1 MIQVYFDN
9 TLVDCPSNW
18 KDLESSLK
26 YDETLRAVLLTE
38 LTTLE
43 FVGSAYTYLDSV
55 ASEGYCNTVALSV
68 QDNRVDGKDQEII
81 NGLLFVSDI
90 TFNERTC
97 TASVKVRDKSFYS
110 KIYNNKSVEF
120 TPDVNLSK
128 NFESITAA
136 TVYNLD
142 VYDLDN
148 VLLRNNVQ
156 AYRMYEVMRIA
167 VAFITD
173 NSVGFASTLLDIGGE
188 LEGLCVTNGYRLRTA
203 TTNAWPK
210 MSFADIIDELRA
222 IAPIQFT
229 VENPYTAP
237 VFRIEL
243 ESYFQGAGTSL
254 TIENIYEV
262 VRKFAVDKLYAN
274 VHIGSNQ
281 TDADVTLSFPET
293 IVYVGF
299 NDETYYLTGDCN
311 IDTTLELMGQW
322 LRSSNTIE
330 RTAIVGSQQND
341 DSLFL
346 INSTLVDAS
355 NGRTT
360 NTNFLGLTPPLYY
373 YNEALTNQSIFNRY
387 VGAFSSDIAAAAGVT
402 GDGLFKA
409 YVNASVP
416 FIAGALSF
424 PTLDFTNVAFNTG
437 GYFDGTDT
445 FTAQY
450 AGVYDFTVF
459 LDFDILTWVP
469 GSIPRTQISIVIDQ
483 FDSGGTLLSNYTVL
497 NLAIH
502 GGVDNYTFTGTERIV
517 MNAGDYLVVSFIKI
531 DSFGHSSTG
540 TINTPTFW
548 ECTANTLGS
557 GVFKDYDYRDYPINI
572 YEFEYPLTREQWQ
585 DILSAPNSSIDF
597 SMAGSQVRTGYI
609 REVKR
614 NHATGVGSFK
624 LINTYRQNA
633 S

>member
-43 FVGSAYTYLDSV
+43 FVGSAYTYLDNV
-55 ASEGYCNTVALSV
+55 ASEGYCNIVALSV

-120 TPDVNLSK
+120 TPDVNVSK

-156 AYRMYEVMRIA
+156 AYRMYEVMRVA

-188 LEGLCVTNGYRLRTA
+188 FEGLCVTNGYRLRTA

-210 MSFADIIDELRA
+210 MSFSNIIDELRA

-229 VENPYTAP
+229 VDNPYTAP

-274 VHIGSNQ
+274 VHIGSTE
-281 TDADVTLSFPET
+281 TDADLSLSFPET
-293 IVYVGF
+293 IKYVGF
-299 NDETYYLTGDCN
+299 NDETYYLTGECN

-330 RTAIVGSQQND
+330 RTAIVGSHQND
-341 DSLFL
+341 DSFFL
-346 INSTLVDAS
+346 INSTLIDES

-360 NTNFLGLTPPLYY
+360 NTNFLSLDPPVYY
-373 YNEALTNQSIFNRY
+373 YNETLTNQAIFDRY
-387 VGAFSSDIAAAAGVT
+387 VGSFPSAIADAAGVT

-409 YVNASVP
+409 YRASTYNI
-416 FIAGALSF
+416 IAGSVVVLSF
-424 PTLDFTNVAFNTG
+424 DYTNVSFNTG
-437 GYFDGTDT
+437 SYYDGTDKY
-445 FTAQY
+445 TAQY
-450 AGVYDFTVF
+450 AGVYDFSLFMDVN
-459 LDFDILTWVP
+459 ILTFT
-469 GSIPRTQISIVIDQ
+469 GGTIPRVQLSVELIQ
-483 FDSGGTLLSNYTVL
+483 FDS
-497 NLAIH
+497 
-502 GGVDNYTFTGTERIV
+502 TGTQLRTITVVNNTVFGTGNYPLSGTKRVV
-517 MNAGDYLVVSFIKI
+517 MNAGDYLQVAFIKI
-531 DSFGHSSTG
+531 DSLGLSSTG
-540 TINTPTFW
+540 TITTNSYW

-572 YEFEYPLTREQWQ
+572 YEFDYPLTREQWQ
-585 DILSAPNSSIDF
+585 DILSSPNSSIDF
-597 SMAGSQVRTGYI
+597 AMSGSQVRTGYI
-609 REVKR
+609 REVKL

-633 S
+633 H

>member
-43 FVGSAYTYLDSV
+43 FVGSAYTYLDNV

-120 TPDVNLSK
+120 TPDVNVSK

-156 AYRMYEVMRIA
+156 AYRMYEVMRVA

-188 LEGLCVTNGYRLRTA
+188 FEGLCVTNGYRLRTA

-210 MSFADIIDELRA
+210 MSFSNIIDELRA

-229 VENPYTAP
+229 VDNPYTAP

-274 VHIGSNQ
+274 VHIGSTE
-281 TDADVTLSFPET
+281 TDADLSLSFPET
-293 IVYVGF
+293 IKYVGF
-299 NDETYYLTGDCN
+299 NDETYYLTGECN

-330 RTAIVGSQQND
+330 RTAIVGSHQND
-341 DSLFL
+341 DSFFL
-346 INSTLVDAS
+346 MNSTLIDES

-360 NTNFLGLTPPLYY
+360 NTNFLSLDPPVYY
-373 YNEALTNQSIFNRY
+373 YNETLTNQAIFDRY
-387 VGAFSSDIAAAAGVT
+387 VGSFPSAIADAAGVT

-409 YVNASVP
+409 YRASTYNI
-416 FIAGALSF
+416 IAGSVAVLSF
-424 PTLDFTNVAFNTG
+424 DYTNVSFNTG
-437 GYFDGTDT
+437 SYYDGTDKY
-445 FTAQY
+445 TAQY
-450 AGVYDFTVF
+450 AGVYDFSLFMDVN
-459 LDFDILTWVP
+459 ILTFT
-469 GSIPRTQISIVIDQ
+469 GGTIPRVQLSVELIQ
-483 FDSGGTLLSNYTVL
+483 FDS
-497 NLAIH
+497 
-502 GGVDNYTFTGTERIV
+502 TGTQLRTITVVNNTVFGTGNYPLSGTKRVV
-517 MNAGDYLVVSFIKI
+517 MNAGDYLQVAFIKI
-531 DSFGHSSTG
+531 DSLGLSSTG
-540 TINTPTFW
+540 TITTNSYW

-557 GVFKDYDYRDYPINI
+557 GVFKDYDYSDYPINI
-572 YEFEYPLTREQWQ
+572 YEFDYPLTREQWQ
-585 DILSAPNSSIDF
+585 DILSSPNSSIDF
-597 SMAGSQVRTGYI
+597 AMSGSQVRTGYI

-633 S
+633 D

>member
-43 FVGSAYTYLDSV
+43 FVGSAYTYLDNV
-55 ASEGYCNTVALSV
+55 ASEGYCNIVALSV

-81 NGLLFVSDI
+81 NGLLFVTDI

-97 TASVKVRDKSFYS
+97 TASVKVRDMSFYS

-120 TPDVNLSK
+120 TPDVNVSK

-156 AYRMYEVMRIA
+156 AYRMYEVMRVA

-188 LEGLCVTNGYRLRTA
+188 FEGLCVTNGYRLRTA

-210 MSFADIIDELRA
+210 MSFSNIIDELRA

-229 VENPYTAP
+229 VDNPYTAP

-274 VHIGSNQ
+274 VHIGSTE
-281 TDADVTLSFPET
+281 TDADLSLSFPET
-293 IVYVGF
+293 IKYVGF
-299 NDETYYLTGDCN
+299 NDETYYLTGECN

-330 RTAIVGSQQND
+330 RTAIVGSHQND
-341 DSLFL
+341 DSFFL
-346 INSTLVDAS
+346 INSTLIDES

-360 NTNFLGLTPPLYY
+360 NTNFLSLDPPVYY
-373 YNEALTNQSIFNRY
+373 YNETLTNQAIFDRY
-387 VGAFSSDIAAAAGVT
+387 VGSFPSAIADAAGVT

-409 YVNASVP
+409 YRASTYNI
-416 FIAGALSF
+416 IAGSVAVPSF
-424 PTLDFTNVAFNTG
+424 DYTNVSFNTG
-437 GYFDGTDT
+437 SYYDGTDKY
-445 FTAQY
+445 TAQY
-450 AGVYDFTVF
+450 AGVYDFSLFMDVN
-459 LDFDILTWVP
+459 ILTFT
-469 GSIPRTQISIVIDQ
+469 GGTIPRVQLSVELIQ
-483 FDSGGTLLSNYTVL
+483 FDS
-497 NLAIH
+497 
-502 GGVDNYTFTGTERIV
+502 TGTQLRTISVVNNTVFGTGNYPLSGTKRVV
-517 MNAGDYLVVSFIKI
+517 MNAGDYLQVAFIKI
-531 DSFGHSSTG
+531 DSLGLSSTG
-540 TINTPTFW
+540 TITTNSYW
-548 ECTANTLGS
+548 ECIANTLGS

-572 YEFEYPLTREQWQ
+572 YEFDYPLTREQWQ
-585 DILSAPNSSIDF
+585 DILSSPNSSIDF
-597 SMAGSQVRTGYI
+597 AMAGSQVRTGYI

-614 NHATGVGSFK
+614 NHATGVGSFR

-633 S
+633 D

>member
-43 FVGSAYTYLDSV
+43 FVGSAYTYLDNV

-97 TASVKVRDKSFYS
+97 TASVKVRDMSFYS

-120 TPDVNLSK
+120 TPDVNVSK

-156 AYRMYEVMRIA
+156 AYRMYEVMRVA

-188 LEGLCVTNGYRLRTA
+188 FEGLCVTNGYRLRTA

-210 MSFADIIDELRA
+210 MSFSNIIDELRA

-229 VENPYTAP
+229 VDNPYTAP

-274 VHIGSNQ
+274 VHIGSTE
-281 TDADVTLSFPET
+281 TDADLSLSFPET
-293 IVYVGF
+293 IKYVGF
-299 NDETYYLTGDCN
+299 NDETYYLTGECN

-330 RTAIVGSQQND
+330 RTAIVGSHQND
-341 DSLFL
+341 DSFFL
-346 INSTLVDAS
+346 INSTLIDES

-360 NTNFLGLTPPLYY
+360 NTNFLSLDPPVYY
-373 YNEALTNQSIFNRY
+373 YNETLTNQAIFDRY
-387 VGAFSSDIAAAAGVT
+387 VGSFPSAIADAAGVT

-409 YVNASVP
+409 YRASTYNI
-416 FIAGALSF
+416 IAGSVAVLSF
-424 PTLDFTNVAFNTG
+424 DYTNVSFNTG
-437 GYFDGTDT
+437 SYYDGTDKY
-445 FTAQY
+445 TAQY
-450 AGVYDFTVF
+450 AGVYDFSLFMDVN
-459 LDFDILTWVP
+459 ILTFT
-469 GSIPRTQISIVIDQ
+469 GGTIPRVQLSVELIQ
-483 FDSGGTLLSNYTVL
+483 FDS
-497 NLAIH
+497 
-502 GGVDNYTFTGTERIV
+502 TGTQLRTITVVNNTVFGTGNYPLSGTKRVV
-517 MNAGDYLVVSFIKI
+517 MNAGDYLQVAFIKI
-531 DSFGHSSTG
+531 DSLGLSSTG
-540 TINTPTFW
+540 TITTNSYW

-572 YEFEYPLTREQWQ
+572 YEFDYPLTREQWQ
-585 DILSAPNSSIDF
+585 DILSSPNSSIDF
-597 SMAGSQVRTGYI
+597 AMAGSQVRTGYI

-633 S
+633 D

>member
-43 FVGSAYTYLDSV
+43 FVGSAYTYLDNV
-55 ASEGYCNTVALSV
+55 ASEGYCNIVALSV

-81 NGLLFVSDI
+81 NGLLFVTDI

-120 TPDVNLSK
+120 TPDVNVSK

-156 AYRMYEVMRIA
+156 AYRMYEVMRVA

-188 LEGLCVTNGYRLRTA
+188 FEGLCVTNGYRLRTA

-210 MSFADIIDELRA
+210 MSFTNIIDELRA

-229 VENPYTAP
+229 VDNPYTAP

-274 VHIGSNQ
+274 VHIGSTE
-281 TDADVTLSFPET
+281 TDADLSLSFPET
-293 IVYVGF
+293 IKYVGF
-299 NDETYYLTGDCN
+299 NDETYYLTGECN

-330 RTAIVGSQQND
+330 RTAIVGSHQND
-341 DSLFL
+341 DSFFL
-346 INSTLVDAS
+346 INSTLIDES

-360 NTNFLGLTPPLYY
+360 NTNFLSLDPPVYY
-373 YNEALTNQSIFNRY
+373 YNETLTNQAIFDRY
-387 VGAFSSDIAAAAGVT
+387 VGSFPSAIADAAGVT

-409 YVNASVP
+409 YRASTYNI
-416 FIAGALSF
+416 IAGSVAVLSF
-424 PTLDFTNVAFNTG
+424 DYTNVSFNTG
-437 GYFDGTDT
+437 SYYDGTDKY
-445 FTAQY
+445 TAQY
-450 AGVYDFTVF
+450 AGVYDFSLFMDVN
-459 LDFDILTWVP
+459 IL
-469 GSIPRTQISIVIDQ
+469 
-483 FDSGGTLLSNYTVL
+483 
-497 NLAIH
+497 
-502 GGVDNYTFTGTERIV
+502 TFTGGTIPRVQLSVVLIQCDSTGTQLRTITVVNNTVHGTGNYPLSRTKRVV
-517 MNAGDYLVVSFIKI
+517 MNAGDYLQVAFIKI
-531 DSFGHSSTG
+531 DSLGLSSTG
-540 TINTPTFW
+540 TITTNSYW

-557 GVFKDYDYRDYPINI
+557 GVFKDYDYSDYPINI
-572 YEFEYPLTREQWQ
+572 YEFDYPLTREQWQ
-585 DILSAPNSSIDF
+585 DILSSPNSSIDF
-597 SMAGSQVRTGYI
+597 AMSGSQVRTGYI

-633 S
+633 D

>member
-43 FVGSAYTYLDSV
+43 FVGSAYTYLDNV
-55 ASEGYCNTVALSV
+55 ASEGYCNIVALSV

-97 TASVKVRDKSFYS
+97 TASVKVRDMSFYS

-120 TPDVNLSK
+120 TPDVNVSK

-156 AYRMYEVMRIA
+156 AYRMYEVMRVA

-188 LEGLCVTNGYRLRTA
+188 FEGLCVTNGYRLRTA

-210 MSFADIIDELRA
+210 MSFSNIIDELRA

-229 VENPYTAP
+229 VDNPYTAP

-274 VHIGSNQ
+274 VHIGSTE
-281 TDADVTLSFPET
+281 TDADLSLSFPET
-293 IVYVGF
+293 IKYVGF
-299 NDETYYLTGDCN
+299 NDETYYLTGECN

-330 RTAIVGSQQND
+330 RTAIVGSHQND
-341 DSLFL
+341 DSFFL
-346 INSTLVDAS
+346 INSTLIDES

-360 NTNFLGLTPPLYY
+360 NTNFLSLDPPVYY
-373 YNEALTNQSIFNRY
+373 YNETLTNQAIFDRY
-387 VGAFSSDIAAAAGVT
+387 VGSFPSAIADAAGVT

-409 YVNASVP
+409 YRASTYNI
-416 FIAGALSF
+416 IAGSVAVLSF
-424 PTLDFTNVAFNTG
+424 DYTNVSFNTG
-437 GYFDGTDT
+437 SYYDGTDKY
-445 FTAQY
+445 TAQY
-450 AGVYDFTVF
+450 AGVYDFSLFMDVN
-459 LDFDILTWVP
+459 ILTFT
-469 GSIPRTQISIVIDQ
+469 GGTIPRVQLSVELIQ
-483 FDSGGTLLSNYTVL
+483 FDS
-497 NLAIH
+497 
-502 GGVDNYTFTGTERIV
+502 TGTQLRTITVVNNTVFGTGNYPLSGTKRVV
-517 MNAGDYLVVSFIKI
+517 MNAGDYLQVAFIKI
-531 DSFGHSSTG
+531 DSLGLSSTG
-540 TINTPTFW
+540 TITTNSYW
-548 ECTANTLGS
+548 ECIANTLGS

-572 YEFEYPLTREQWQ
+572 YEFDYPLTREQWQ
-585 DILSAPNSSIDF
+585 DILSSPNSSIDF
-597 SMAGSQVRTGYI
+597 AMAGSQVRTGYI

-633 S
+633 D

>member
-43 FVGSAYTYLDSV
+43 FVGSAYTYLDNV
-55 ASEGYCNTVALSV
+55 ASEGYCNIVALSV

-120 TPDVNLSK
+120 TPDVNVSK

-156 AYRMYEVMRIA
+156 AYRMYEVMRVA

-188 LEGLCVTNGYRLRTA
+188 FEGLCVTNGYRLRTA

-210 MSFADIIDELRA
+210 MSFSNIIDELRA

-229 VENPYTAP
+229 VDNPYTAP

-274 VHIGSNQ
+274 VHIGSTE
-281 TDADVTLSFPET
+281 TDADLSLSFPET
-293 IVYVGF
+293 IKYVGF
-299 NDETYYLTGDCN
+299 NDETYYLTGECN

-330 RTAIVGSQQND
+330 RTAIVGSHQND
-341 DSLFL
+341 DSFFL
-346 INSTLVDAS
+346 INSTLIDES

-360 NTNFLGLTPPLYY
+360 NTNFLSLDPPVYY
-373 YNEALTNQSIFNRY
+373 YNETLTNQAIFDRY
-387 VGAFSSDIAAAAGVT
+387 VGSFPSAIADAAGVT

-409 YVNASVP
+409 YRASTYNI
-416 FIAGALSF
+416 IAGSVAVLSF
-424 PTLDFTNVAFNTG
+424 DYTNVSFNTG
-437 GYFDGTDT
+437 SYYDGTDKY
-445 FTAQY
+445 TAQY
-450 AGVYDFTVF
+450 AGVYDFSLFMDVN
-459 LDFDILTWVP
+459 ILTFT
-469 GSIPRTQISIVIDQ
+469 GGTIPRVQLSVELIQ
-483 FDSGGTLLSNYTVL
+483 FDS
-497 NLAIH
+497 
-502 GGVDNYTFTGTERIV
+502 TGTQLRTITVVNNTVFGTGNYPLSGTKRVV
-517 MNAGDYLVVSFIKI
+517 MNAGDYLQVAFIKI
-531 DSFGHSSTG
+531 DSLGLSSTG
-540 TINTPTFW
+540 TITTNSYW

-572 YEFEYPLTREQWQ
+572 YEFDYPLTREQWQ
-585 DILSAPNSSIDF
+585 DILSSPNSSIDF
-597 SMAGSQVRTGYI
+597 AMSGSQVRTGYI

-633 S
+633 D

>member
-43 FVGSAYTYLDSV
+43 FVGSAYTYLDNV
-55 ASEGYCNTVALSV
+55 ASEGYCNIVALSV

-81 NGLLFVSDI
+81 NGLLFVTDI

-97 TASVKVRDKSFYS
+97 TASVKVRDMSFYS

-120 TPDVNLSK
+120 TPDVNVSK

-156 AYRMYEVMRIA
+156 AYRMYEVMRVA

-188 LEGLCVTNGYRLRTA
+188 FEGLCVTNGYRLRTA

-210 MSFADIIDELRA
+210 MSFSNIIDELRA

-229 VENPYTAP
+229 VDNPYTAP

-274 VHIGSNQ
+274 VHIGSTE
-281 TDADVTLSFPET
+281 TDADLSLSFPET
-293 IVYVGF
+293 IKYVGF
-299 NDETYYLTGDCN
+299 NDETYYLTGECN

-330 RTAIVGSQQND
+330 RTAIVGSHQND
-341 DSLFL
+341 DSFFL
-346 INSTLVDAS
+346 INSTLIDES

-360 NTNFLGLTPPLYY
+360 NTNFLSLDPPVYY
-373 YNEALTNQSIFNRY
+373 YNETLTNQAIFDRY
-387 VGAFSSDIAAAAGVT
+387 VGSFPSAIADAAGVT

-409 YVNASVP
+409 YRASTYNI
-416 FIAGALSF
+416 IAGSVAVLSF
-424 PTLDFTNVAFNTG
+424 DYTNVSFNTG
-437 GYFDGTDT
+437 SYYDGTDKY
-445 FTAQY
+445 TAQY
-450 AGVYDFTVF
+450 AGVYDFSLFMDVN
-459 LDFDILTWVP
+459 ILTFT
-469 GSIPRTQISIVIDQ
+469 GGTIPRVQLSVELIQ
-483 FDSGGTLLSNYTVL
+483 FDS
-497 NLAIH
+497 
-502 GGVDNYTFTGTERIV
+502 TGTQLRTITVVNNTVFGTGNYPLSGTKRVV
-517 MNAGDYLVVSFIKI
+517 MNAGDYLQVAFIKI
-531 DSFGHSSTG
+531 DSLGLSSTG
-540 TINTPTFW
+540 TITTNSYW
-548 ECTANTLGS
+548 ECIANTLGS

-572 YEFEYPLTREQWQ
+572 YEFDYPLTREQWQ
-585 DILSAPNSSIDF
+585 DILSSPNSSIDF
-597 SMAGSQVRTGYI
+597 AMAGSQVRTGYI

-614 NHATGVGSFK
+614 NHATGVGSFR

-633 S
+633 D

>member
-43 FVGSAYTYLDSV
+43 FVGSAYTYLDNV
-55 ASEGYCNTVALSV
+55 ASEGYCNIVALSV

-81 NGLLFVSDI
+81 NGLLFVTDI

-97 TASVKVRDKSFYS
+97 TASVKVRDMSFYS

-120 TPDVNLSK
+120 TPDVNVSK

-148 VLLRNNVQ
+148 VLHRNNVQ
-156 AYRMYEVMRIA
+156 AYRMYEVMRVA

-188 LEGLCVTNGYRLRTA
+188 FEGLCVTNGYRLRTA

-210 MSFADIIDELRA
+210 MSFSNIIDELRA

-229 VENPYTAP
+229 VDNPYTAP

-274 VHIGSNQ
+274 VHIGSTE
-281 TDADVTLSFPET
+281 TDADLSLSFPET
-293 IVYVGF
+293 IKYVGF
-299 NDETYYLTGDCN
+299 NDETYYLTGECN

-330 RTAIVGSQQND
+330 RTAIVGSHQND
-341 DSLFL
+341 DSFFL
-346 INSTLVDAS
+346 INSTLIDES

-360 NTNFLGLTPPLYY
+360 NTNFLSLDPPVYY
-373 YNEALTNQSIFNRY
+373 YNETLTNQAIFDRY
-387 VGAFSSDIAAAAGVT
+387 VGSFPSAIADAAGVT

-409 YVNASVP
+409 YRASTYNI
-416 FIAGALSF
+416 IAGSVAVLSF
-424 PTLDFTNVAFNTG
+424 DYTNVSFNTG
-437 GYFDGTDT
+437 SYYDGTDKY
-445 FTAQY
+445 TAQY
-450 AGVYDFTVF
+450 AGVYDFSLFMDVN
-459 LDFDILTWVP
+459 ILTFT
-469 GSIPRTQISIVIDQ
+469 GGTIPRVQLSVELIQ
-483 FDSGGTLLSNYTVL
+483 FDS
-497 NLAIH
+497 
-502 GGVDNYTFTGTERIV
+502 TGTQLRTITVVNNTVFGTGNYPLSGTKRVV
-517 MNAGDYLVVSFIKI
+517 MNAGDYLQVAFIKI
-531 DSFGHSSTG
+531 DSLGLSSTG
-540 TINTPTFW
+540 TITTNSYW

-572 YEFEYPLTREQWQ
+572 YEFDYPLTREQWQ
-585 DILSAPNSSIDF
+585 DILSSPNSSIDF
-597 SMAGSQVRTGYI
+597 AMAGSQVRTGYI

-633 S
+633 D

>member
-43 FVGSAYTYLDSV
+43 FVGSAYTYLDNV

-120 TPDVNLSK
+120 TPDVNVSK

-156 AYRMYEVMRIA
+156 AYRMYEVMRVA

-188 LEGLCVTNGYRLRTA
+188 FEGLCVTNGYRLRTA

-210 MSFADIIDELRA
+210 MSFSNIIDELRA

-229 VENPYTAP
+229 VDNPYTAP

-274 VHIGSNQ
+274 VHIGSTE
-281 TDADVTLSFPET
+281 TDADLSLSFPET
-293 IVYVGF
+293 IKYVGF
-299 NDETYYLTGDCN
+299 NDETYYLTGECN

-330 RTAIVGSQQND
+330 RTAIVGSHQND
-341 DSLFL
+341 DSFFL
-346 INSTLVDAS
+346 INSTLIDES

-360 NTNFLGLTPPLYY
+360 NTNFLSLDPPVYY
-373 YNEALTNQSIFNRY
+373 YNETLTNQAIFDRY
-387 VGAFSSDIAAAAGVT
+387 VGSFPSAIADAAGVT

-409 YVNASVP
+409 YRASTYNI
-416 FIAGALSF
+416 IAGSVAVLSF
-424 PTLDFTNVAFNTG
+424 DYTNVSFNTG
-437 GYFDGTDT
+437 SYYDGTDKY
-445 FTAQY
+445 TAQY
-450 AGVYDFTVF
+450 AGVYDFSLFMDVN
-459 LDFDILTWVP
+459 ILTFT
-469 GSIPRTQISIVIDQ
+469 GGTIPRVQLSVELIQ
-483 FDSGGTLLSNYTVL
+483 FDS
-497 NLAIH
+497 
-502 GGVDNYTFTGTERIV
+502 TGTQLRTITVVNNTVFGTGNYPLSGTKRVV
-517 MNAGDYLVVSFIKI
+517 MNAGDYLQVAFIKI
-531 DSFGHSSTG
+531 DSLGLSSTG
-540 TINTPTFW
+540 TITTNSYW

-572 YEFEYPLTREQWQ
+572 YEFDYPLTREQWQ
-585 DILSAPNSSIDF
+585 DILSSPNSSIDF
-597 SMAGSQVRTGYI
+597 AMAGSQVRTGYI

-633 S
+633 D

>member
-43 FVGSAYTYLDSV
+43 FVGSAYTYLDNV

-120 TPDVNLSK
+120 TPDVNVSK

-148 VLLRNNVQ
+148 VLHRNNVQ
-156 AYRMYEVMRIA
+156 AYRMYEVMRVA

-188 LEGLCVTNGYRLRTA
+188 FEGLCVTNGYRLRTA

-210 MSFADIIDELRA
+210 MSFSNIIDELRA

-229 VENPYTAP
+229 VDNPYTAP

-274 VHIGSNQ
+274 VHIGSTE
-281 TDADVTLSFPET
+281 TDADLSLSFPET
-293 IVYVGF
+293 IKYVGF
-299 NDETYYLTGDCN
+299 NDETYYLTGECN

-330 RTAIVGSQQND
+330 RTAIVGSHQND
-341 DSLFL
+341 DSFFL
-346 INSTLVDAS
+346 INSTLIDES

-360 NTNFLGLTPPLYY
+360 NTNFLSLDPPVYY
-373 YNEALTNQSIFNRY
+373 YNETLTNQAIFDRY
-387 VGAFSSDIAAAAGVT
+387 VGSFPSAIADAAGVT

-409 YVNASVP
+409 YRASTYNI
-416 FIAGALSF
+416 IAGSVAVLSF
-424 PTLDFTNVAFNTG
+424 DYTNVSFNTG
-437 GYFDGTDT
+437 SYYDGTDKY
-445 FTAQY
+445 TAQY
-450 AGVYDFTVF
+450 AGVYDFSLFMDVN
-459 LDFDILTWVP
+459 ILTFT
-469 GSIPRTQISIVIDQ
+469 GGTIPRVQLSVELIQ
-483 FDSGGTLLSNYTVL
+483 FDS
-497 NLAIH
+497 
-502 GGVDNYTFTGTERIV
+502 TGTQLRTITVVNNTVFGTGNYPLSGTKRVV
-517 MNAGDYLVVSFIKI
+517 MNAGDYLQVAFIKI
-531 DSFGHSSTG
+531 DSLGLSSTG
-540 TINTPTFW
+540 TITTNSYW

-572 YEFEYPLTREQWQ
+572 YEFDYPLTREQWQ
-585 DILSAPNSSIDF
+585 DILSSPNSSIDF
-597 SMAGSQVRTGYI
+597 AMAGSQVRTGYI

-633 S
+633 D

>member
-43 FVGSAYTYLDSV
+43 FVGSAYTYLDNV
-55 ASEGYCNTVALSV
+55 ASEGYCNIVALSV

-81 NGLLFVSDI
+81 NGLLFVTDI

-120 TPDVNLSK
+120 TPDVNVSK

-156 AYRMYEVMRIA
+156 AYRMYEVMRVA

-188 LEGLCVTNGYRLRTA
+188 FEGLCVTNGYRLRTA

-210 MSFADIIDELRA
+210 MSFSNIIDELRA

-229 VENPYTAP
+229 VDNPYTAP

-274 VHIGSNQ
+274 VHIGSTE
-281 TDADVTLSFPET
+281 TDADLSLSFPET
-293 IVYVGF
+293 IKYVGF
-299 NDETYYLTGDCN
+299 NDETYYLTGECN

-330 RTAIVGSQQND
+330 RTAIVGSHQND
-341 DSLFL
+341 DSFFL
-346 INSTLVDAS
+346 INSTLIDES

-360 NTNFLGLTPPLYY
+360 NTNFLSLDPPVYY
-373 YNEALTNQSIFNRY
+373 YNETLTNQAIFDRY
-387 VGAFSSDIAAAAGVT
+387 VGSFPSAIADAAGVK

-409 YVNASVP
+409 YRASTYNI
-416 FIAGALSF
+416 IAGSVAVLSF
-424 PTLDFTNVAFNTG
+424 DYTNVSFNTG
-437 GYFDGTDT
+437 SYYDGTDKY
-445 FTAQY
+445 TAQY
-450 AGVYDFTVF
+450 AGVYDFSLFMDVN
-459 LDFDILTWVP
+459 ILTFT
-469 GSIPRTQISIVIDQ
+469 GGTIPRVQLSVELIQ
-483 FDSGGTLLSNYTVL
+483 FDS
-497 NLAIH
+497 
-502 GGVDNYTFTGTERIV
+502 TGTQLRTISVVNNTVFGTGNYPLSGTKRVV
-517 MNAGDYLVVSFIKI
+517 MNAGDYLQVAFIKI
-531 DSFGHSSTG
+531 DSLGLSSTG
-540 TINTPTFW
+540 TITTNSYW
-548 ECTANTLGS
+548 ECIANTLGS

-572 YEFEYPLTREQWQ
+572 YEFDYPLTREQWQ
-585 DILSAPNSSIDF
+585 DILSSPNSSIDF
-597 SMAGSQVRTGYI
+597 AMAGSQVRTGYI

-614 NHATGVGSFK
+614 NHATGVGSFR

-633 S
+633 D

>member
-9 TLVDCPSNW
+9 TIVDCPSNW

-43 FVGSAYTYLDSV
+43 FVGSAYTYLDNV
-55 ASEGYCNTVALSV
+55 ASEGYCNIVALSV

-120 TPDVNLSK
+120 TPDVNVSK

-156 AYRMYEVMRIA
+156 AYRMYEVMRVA

-188 LEGLCVTNGYRLRTA
+188 FEGLCVTNGYRLRTA

-210 MSFADIIDELRA
+210 MSFSNIIDELRA

-229 VENPYTAP
+229 VDNPYTAP

-274 VHIGSNQ
+274 VHIGSTE
-281 TDADVTLSFPET
+281 TDADLSLSFPET
-293 IVYVGF
+293 IKYVGF
-299 NDETYYLTGDCN
+299 NDETYYLTGECN

-330 RTAIVGSQQND
+330 RTAIVGSHQND
-341 DSLFL
+341 DSFFL
-346 INSTLVDAS
+346 INSTLIDES

-360 NTNFLGLTPPLYY
+360 NTNFLSLDPPVYY
-373 YNEALTNQSIFNRY
+373 YNETLTNQAIFDRY
-387 VGAFSSDIAAAAGVT
+387 VGSFPSAIADAAGVT

-409 YVNASVP
+409 YRASTYNI
-416 FIAGALSF
+416 IAGSVAVLSF
-424 PTLDFTNVAFNTG
+424 DYTNVSFNTG
-437 GYFDGTDT
+437 SYYDGTDKY
-445 FTAQY
+445 TAQY
-450 AGVYDFTVF
+450 AGVYDFSLFMDVN
-459 LDFDILTWVP
+459 ILTFT
-469 GSIPRTQISIVIDQ
+469 GGTIPRVQLSVELIQ
-483 FDSGGTLLSNYTVL
+483 FDS
-497 NLAIH
+497 
-502 GGVDNYTFTGTERIV
+502 TGTQLRTITVVNNTVFGTGNYPLSGTKRVV
-517 MNAGDYLVVSFIKI
+517 MNAGDYLQVAFIKI
-531 DSFGHSSTG
+531 DSLGLSSTG
-540 TINTPTFW
+540 TITTNSYW

-572 YEFEYPLTREQWQ
+572 YEFDYPLTREQWQ
-585 DILSAPNSSIDF
+585 DILSSPNSSIDF
-597 SMAGSQVRTGYI
+597 AMAGSQVRTGYI

-633 S
+633 D

>member
-9 TLVDCPSNW
+9 TIVDCPSNW

-43 FVGSAYTYLDSV
+43 FVGSAYTYLDNV

-120 TPDVNLSK
+120 TPDVNVSK

-156 AYRMYEVMRIA
+156 AYRMYEVMRVA

-188 LEGLCVTNGYRLRTA
+188 FEGLCVTNGYRLRTA

-210 MSFADIIDELRA
+210 MSFTNIIDELRA

-229 VENPYTAP
+229 VDNPYTAP

-274 VHIGSNQ
+274 VHIGSTE
-281 TDADVTLSFPET
+281 TDADLSLSFPET
-293 IVYVGF
+293 IKYVGF
-299 NDETYYLTGDCN
+299 NDETYYLTGECN

-330 RTAIVGSQQND
+330 RTAIVGSHQND

-346 INSTLVDAS
+346 INSTLIDES

-360 NTNFLGLTPPLYY
+360 NTNFLSLDPPVYY
-373 YNEALTNQSIFNRY
+373 YNETLTNQAIFDRY
-387 VGAFSSDIAAAAGVT
+387 VGSFPSAIADAAGVT

-409 YVNASVP
+409 YRASTYNI
-416 FIAGALSF
+416 IAGSVAVLSF
-424 PTLDFTNVAFNTG
+424 DYTNVSFNTG
-437 GYFDGTDT
+437 SYYDGTDKY
-445 FTAQY
+445 TAQY
-450 AGVYDFTVF
+450 AGVYDFSLFMDVN
-459 LDFDILTWVP
+459 ILTFT
-469 GSIPRTQISIVIDQ
+469 GGTIPRVQLSVELIQ
-483 FDSGGTLLSNYTVL
+483 FDS
-497 NLAIH
+497 
-502 GGVDNYTFTGTERIV
+502 TGTQLRTITVVNNTVFGTGNYPLSGTKRVV
-517 MNAGDYLVVSFIKI
+517 MNAGDYLQVAFIKI
-531 DSFGHSSTG
+531 DSLGLSSTG
-540 TINTPTFW
+540 TITTNSYW

-572 YEFEYPLTREQWQ
+572 YEFDYPLTREQWQ
-585 DILSAPNSSIDF
+585 DILSSPNSSIDF
-597 SMAGSQVRTGYI
+597 AMSGSQVRTGYI

-633 S
+633 D

>member
-43 FVGSAYTYLDSV
+43 FVGSAYTYLDNV

-120 TPDVNLSK
+120 TPDVNVSK

-156 AYRMYEVMRIA
+156 AYRMYEVMRVA

-188 LEGLCVTNGYRLRTA
+188 FEGLCVTNGYRLRTA

-210 MSFADIIDELRA
+210 MSFSNIIDELRA

-229 VENPYTAP
+229 VDNPYTAP

-274 VHIGSNQ
+274 VHIGSTE
-281 TDADVTLSFPET
+281 TDADLSLSFPET
-293 IVYVGF
+293 IKYVGF
-299 NDETYYLTGDCN
+299 NDETYYLTGECN

-330 RTAIVGSQQND
+330 RTAIVGSHQND
-341 DSLFL
+341 DSFFL
-346 INSTLVDAS
+346 INSTLIDES

-360 NTNFLGLTPPLYY
+360 NTNFLSLDPPVYY
-373 YNEALTNQSIFNRY
+373 YNETLTNQAIFDRY
-387 VGAFSSDIAAAAGVT
+387 VGSFPSAIADAAGVT

-409 YVNASVP
+409 YRASTYNI
-416 FIAGALSF
+416 IAGSVAVLSF
-424 PTLDFTNVAFNTG
+424 DYTNVSFNTG
-437 GYFDGTDT
+437 SYYDGTDKY
-445 FTAQY
+445 TAQY
-450 AGVYDFTVF
+450 AGVYDFSLFMDVN
-459 LDFDILTWVP
+459 ILTFT
-469 GSIPRTQISIVIDQ
+469 GGTIPRVQLSVELIQ
-483 FDSGGTLLSNYTVL
+483 FDS
-497 NLAIH
+497 
-502 GGVDNYTFTGTERIV
+502 TGTQLRTITVVNNTVFGTGNYPLSGTKRVV
-517 MNAGDYLVVSFIKI
+517 MNAGDYLQVAFIKI
-531 DSFGHSSTG
+531 DSLGLSSTG
-540 TINTPTFW
+540 TITTNSYW
-548 ECTANTLGS
+548 ECIANTLGS

-572 YEFEYPLTREQWQ
+572 YEFDYPLTREQWQ
-585 DILSAPNSSIDF
+585 DILSSPNSSIDF
-597 SMAGSQVRTGYI
+597 AMAGSQVRTGYI

-633 S
+633 D

>member
-43 FVGSAYTYLDSV
+43 FVGSAYTYLDNV
-55 ASEGYCNTVALSV
+55 ASEGYCNIVALSV

-81 NGLLFVSDI
+81 NGLLFVTDI

-97 TASVKVRDKSFYS
+97 TASVKVRDMSFYS

-120 TPDVNLSK
+120 TPDVNVSK

-156 AYRMYEVMRIA
+156 AYRMYEVMRVA

-188 LEGLCVTNGYRLRTA
+188 FEGLCVTNGYRLRTA

-210 MSFADIIDELRA
+210 MSFSNIIDELRA

-229 VENPYTAP
+229 VDNPYTAP

-274 VHIGSNQ
+274 VHIGSTE
-281 TDADVTLSFPET
+281 TDADLSLSFPET
-293 IVYVGF
+293 IKYVGF
-299 NDETYYLTGDCN
+299 NDETYYLTGECN

-330 RTAIVGSQQND
+330 RTAIVGSHQND
-341 DSLFL
+341 DSFFL
-346 INSTLVDAS
+346 INSTLIDES

-360 NTNFLGLTPPLYY
+360 NTNFLSLDPPVYY
-373 YNEALTNQSIFNRY
+373 YNETLTNQAIFDRY
-387 VGAFSSDIAAAAGVT
+387 VGSFPSAIADAAGVT

-409 YVNASVP
+409 YRASTYNI
-416 FIAGALSF
+416 IAGSVAVLSF
-424 PTLDFTNVAFNTG
+424 DYTNVSFNTG
-437 GYFDGTDT
+437 SYYDGTDKY
-445 FTAQY
+445 TAQY
-450 AGVYDFTVF
+450 AGVYDFSLFMDVN
-459 LDFDILTWVP
+459 ILTFT
-469 GSIPRTQISIVIDQ
+469 GGTIPRVQLSVELIQ
-483 FDSGGTLLSNYTVL
+483 FDS
-497 NLAIH
+497 
-502 GGVDNYTFTGTERIV
+502 TGTQLRTITVVNNTVFGTGNYPLSGTKRVV
-517 MNAGDYLVVSFIKI
+517 MNAGDYLQVAFIKI
-531 DSFGHSSTG
+531 DSLGLSSTG
-540 TINTPTFW
+540 TITTNSYW

-572 YEFEYPLTREQWQ
+572 YEFDYPLTREQWQ
-585 DILSAPNSSIDF
+585 DILSSPNSSIDF
-597 SMAGSQVRTGYI
+597 AMAGSQVRTGYI

-633 S
+633 D

>member
-43 FVGSAYTYLDSV
+43 FVGSAYTYLDNV

-120 TPDVNLSK
+120 TPDVNVSK

-156 AYRMYEVMRIA
+156 AYRMYEVMRVA

-188 LEGLCVTNGYRLRTA
+188 FEGLCVTNGYRLRTA

-210 MSFADIIDELRA
+210 MSFSNIIDELRA

-229 VENPYTAP
+229 VDNPYTAP

-274 VHIGSNQ
+274 VHIGSTE
-281 TDADVTLSFPET
+281 TDADLSLSFPET
-293 IVYVGF
+293 IKYVGF
-299 NDETYYLTGDCN
+299 NDETYYLTGECN

-330 RTAIVGSQQND
+330 RTAIVGSHQND
-341 DSLFL
+341 DSFFL
-346 INSTLVDAS
+346 INSTLIDES

-360 NTNFLGLTPPLYY
+360 NTNFLSLDPPVYY
-373 YNEALTNQSIFNRY
+373 YNETLTNQAIFDRY
-387 VGAFSSDIAAAAGVT
+387 VGSFPSAIADAAGVT

-409 YVNASVP
+409 YRASTYNI
-416 FIAGALSF
+416 IAGSVAVLSF
-424 PTLDFTNVAFNTG
+424 DYTNVSFNTG
-437 GYFDGTDT
+437 SYYDGTDKY
-445 FTAQY
+445 TAQY
-450 AGVYDFTVF
+450 AGVYDFSLFMDVN
-459 LDFDILTWVP
+459 ILTFT
-469 GSIPRTQISIVIDQ
+469 GGTIPRVQLSVELIQ
-483 FDSGGTLLSNYTVL
+483 FDS
-497 NLAIH
+497 
-502 GGVDNYTFTGTERIV
+502 TGTQLRTITVVNNTVFGTGNYPLSGTKRVV
-517 MNAGDYLVVSFIKI
+517 MNAGDYLQVAFIKI
-531 DSFGHSSTG
+531 DSLGLSSTG
-540 TINTPTFW
+540 TITTNSYW

-572 YEFEYPLTREQWQ
+572 YEFDYPLTREQWQ
-585 DILSAPNSSIDF
+585 DILSSPNSSIDF
-597 SMAGSQVRTGYI
+597 AMSGSQVRTGYI

-633 S
+633 D

>member
-43 FVGSAYTYLDSV
+43 FVGSAYTYLDNV
-55 ASEGYCNTVALSV
+55 ASEGYCNIVALSV

-97 TASVKVRDKSFYS
+97 TASVKVRDMSFYS

-120 TPDVNLSK
+120 TPDVNVSK

-156 AYRMYEVMRIA
+156 AYRMYEVMRVA

-188 LEGLCVTNGYRLRTA
+188 FEGLCVTNGYRLRTA

-210 MSFADIIDELRA
+210 MSFSNIIDELRA

-229 VENPYTAP
+229 VDNPYTAP

-274 VHIGSNQ
+274 VHIGSTE
-281 TDADVTLSFPET
+281 TDADLSLSFPET
-293 IVYVGF
+293 IKYVGF
-299 NDETYYLTGDCN
+299 NDETYYLTGECN

-330 RTAIVGSQQND
+330 RTAIVGSHQND
-341 DSLFL
+341 DSFFL
-346 INSTLVDAS
+346 MNSTLIDES

-360 NTNFLGLTPPLYY
+360 NTNFLSLDPPVYY
-373 YNEALTNQSIFNRY
+373 YNETLTNQAIFDRY
-387 VGAFSSDIAAAAGVT
+387 VGSFPSAIADAAGVT

-409 YVNASVP
+409 YRASTYNI
-416 FIAGALSF
+416 IAGSVVVLSF
-424 PTLDFTNVAFNTG
+424 DYTNVSFNTG
-437 GYFDGTDT
+437 SYYDGTDKY
-445 FTAQY
+445 TAQY
-450 AGVYDFTVF
+450 AGVYDFSLFMDVN
-459 LDFDILTWVP
+459 ILTFT
-469 GSIPRTQISIVIDQ
+469 GGTIPRVQLSVVLIQ
-483 FDSGGTLLSNYTVL
+483 FDS
-497 NLAIH
+497 
-502 GGVDNYTFTGTERIV
+502 TGTQLRTITVVNNTVFGTGNYPLSGTKRVV
-517 MNAGDYLVVSFIKI
+517 MNAGDYLQVAFIKI
-531 DSFGHSSTG
+531 DSLGLSSTG
-540 TINTPTFW
+540 TITTNSYW

-572 YEFEYPLTREQWQ
+572 YEFDYPLTREQWQ
-585 DILSAPNSSIDF
+585 DILSSPNSSIDF
-597 SMAGSQVRTGYI
+597 AMSGSQVRTGYI

-633 S
+633 D